1 MTAEEWVLAATVF
14 LSGLATGLLGMLSA
28 IMRPML
34 AAMDGREFRNF
45 METFLRYAGHSW
57 GKVYNLAWSIGMFL
71 GPIVALVLL
80 WDDAGSTSF
89 VLTAIGLVIVFVGVI
104 IVSNVWKTPTYNLI
118 LAWDPEAVPTD
129 WEAGRQRYFTINWI
143 QLGVTWSACALFLV
157 ALGYL

>member
-45 METFLRYAGHSW
+45 MEAFLRYAGHSW